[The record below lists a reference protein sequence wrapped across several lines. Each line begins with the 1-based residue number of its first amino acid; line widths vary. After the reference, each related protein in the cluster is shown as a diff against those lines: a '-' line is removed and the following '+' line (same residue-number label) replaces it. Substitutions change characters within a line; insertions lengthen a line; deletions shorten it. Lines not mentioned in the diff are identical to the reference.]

1 MKWGAGTPEDENRD
15 SCLMY
20 KLQGEFWI
28 VMTAADGTTAEFCM
42 TKFVDAKHRRLSSAA
57 INKAAE
63 TVTVM
68 LEGETTPTVLEY
80 EENTG
85 QVTYTWPDG
94 YSTTVSII

>member
-1 MKWGAGTPEDENRD
+1 
-15 SCLMY
+15 
-20 KLQGEFWI
+20 
-28 VMTAADGTTAEFCM
+28 M
-42 TKFVDAKHRRLSSAA
+42 TKYIDAKHRRLSSAA
-57 INKAAE
+57 INKTAG

-68 LEGETTPTVLEY
+68 LEGETTPTVLGY

>member
-1 MKWGAGTPEDENRD
+1 
-15 SCLMY
+15 
-20 KLQGEFWI
+20 
-28 VMTAADGTTAEFCM
+28 M

-80 EENTG
+80 EENAG

-94 YSTTVSII
+94 HETTVSIS